1 MCQIQRRDKQAGKDF
16 TDITAYIFYFDLTSE
31 ITAQDFSESWG
42 LVSRPVTVTHGPMR
56 RIQSDS
62 RRWITLQQL
71 LVLRCQQLSRV
82 SGHEKNAKKR
92 WVGMTVT
99 CTATV
104 FIHSSILCI
113 WIHTNIYIY
122 IVVLA
127 TSQCCKF
134 SGEQCNYQGGLI
146 LLKEASS
153 SKTIMFY
160 FLIFIANVWVF
171 YRCRVG

>member
-82 SGHEKNAKKR
+82 LGHEKNEKSGGLEWPWLVLR
-92 WVGMTVT
+92 QSLY
-99 CTATV
+99 
-104 FIHSSILCI
+104 IHLSYAYEY
-113 WIHTNIYIY
+113 TQTYIY
-122 IVVLA
+122 I
-127 TSQCCKF
+127 
-134 SGEQCNYQGGLI
+134 
-146 LLKEASS
+146 LLFWQPPSVASFRGSNAIIKEASS
-153 SKTIMFY
+153 FSRRPHLQKQSCSIFWFSLQMCEY
-160 FLIFIANVWVF
+160 FIG
-171 YRCRVG
+171 VG